1 MLLYIQ
7 IRTKDN
13 KIPKEKI
20 MKLEIR
26 NIEEIRNLNYRKGNN
41 EIYFL
46 ETELDEKKE
55 KFKIADAV
63 FEDNNL
69 IYRFVENEKTKE
81 HVENLK
87 TYLKINKYLEHE
99 TIATKKEVLNIITSE
114 EGKTIEKT
122 FAEREAQKY
131 TRYLETSNIQSFV
144 SIIEGVSDFDG
155 IKNTEFVSE
164 TGKIRIL
171 FEDRKIPECV
181 IAEDF
186 KLKRSKRIQDI
197 SENGKETYSESIEHN
212 VLCTSLEAGS
222 EIYRMLWNFGYEV
235 SEIERKLLGRALL
248 KLLPENNLT
257 EKRELDGWERLV
269 FDQPVKLNAEMLKTA
284 MLVFN
289 YAETVEHKEAL
300 NIVREAVEK
309 NITNFPFFSDEAKI
323 TLGNEIKFEFNTIN
337 KMATMAEKVK
347 EIWGIAKIEEF
358 AAVSMNGIHFK
369 KENETLIVAKEN
381 FAKTDFR
388 TLKNLSE
395 IIGIPIEC
403 IIRKKYDFFFI
414 TGNELKIKVSAWR
427 YEKEKD
433 MIVEEYKCL
442 EEIFE
447 KVSIEKGI

>member
-20 MKLEIR
+20 MKLGIR

-81 HVENLK
+81 HIENLK
-87 TYLKINKYLEHE
+87 TYLKINKYLEHK

-122 FAEREAQKY
+122 F
-131 TRYLETSNIQSFV
+131 V
-144 SIIEGVSDFDG
+144 
-155 IKNTEFVSE
+155 
-164 TGKIRIL
+164 
-171 FEDRKIPECV
+171 
-181 IAEDF
+181 
-186 KLKRSKRIQDI
+186 KRSKRIQDI

>member
-1 MLLYIQ
+1 
-7 IRTKDN
+7 
-13 KIPKEKI
+13 
-20 MKLEIR
+20 
-26 NIEEIRNLNYRKGNN
+26 
-41 EIYFL
+41 
-46 ETELDEKKE
+46 
-55 KFKIADAV
+55 
-63 FEDNNL
+63 
-69 IYRFVENEKTKE
+69 
-81 HVENLK
+81 
-87 TYLKINKYLEHE
+87 
-99 TIATKKEVLNIITSE
+99 
-114 EGKTIEKT
+114 
-122 FAEREAQKY
+122 
-131 TRYLETSNIQSFV
+131 
-144 SIIEGVSDFDG
+144 
-155 IKNTEFVSE
+155 
-164 TGKIRIL
+164 
-171 FEDRKIPECV
+171 
-181 IAEDF
+181 
-186 KLKRSKRIQDI
+186 
-197 SENGKETYSESIEHN
+197 
-212 VLCTSLEAGS
+212 
-222 EIYRMLWNFGYEV
+222 MLWNFGYEV

-309 NITNFPFFSDEAKI
+309 NITNFPFFSDESKI